1 MSFARNTNI
10 NITTFKSSP
19 STSLT
24 EVNECNAL
32 ADVNIAKHHRKGYK
46 LV

>member
-1 MSFARNTNI
+1 MSFARNT
-10 NITTFKSSP
+10 

-32 ADVNIAKHHRKGYK
+32 ADVNIAKHHRKRYK